1 MFKYFLILL
10 VTIQLTI
17 SPASAQ
23 YEGYGNHDNLSSRLR
38 QLSVTFPGYTKLTSL
53 TKTEGQKDIWLLT
66 IGPEDHPAKPAIV
79 IAGGIEGNHLLGAE
93 LSLSFAEMLLGASGT
108 PEIQN
113 LLAEHT
119 FYILPDMSP
128 DAREQ
133 YFSELKYER
142 KGNANSAWSDR
153 SGSSVDHPFYD
164 LNADGMISVMR
175 ISDPSGEWIE
185 HPDDGRVM
193 IKAKKAE
200 GQQGKY
206 SLYPEGID
214 ILRNERWSEA
224 GVEFNRNFSFRY
236 PVFTRGAG
244 VHALS
249 EDETRAVAQFLFEA
263 NNVYAVFSFGPANNL
278 KEPLKYD
285 EKKASGRILG
295 GILQEDAHVNAMVS
309 SRYREITGDISG
321 SSSDGTGGDFFQWAY
336 FHYGRHSFS
345 TPGWQVPSEPDNSG
359 PEGKNAG
366 DSNPEL
372 KFLRWAE
379 KENID
384 NVFIPWEKVNHPLFP
399 ELEVEVGGIYPFAII
414 NPPYNMI
421 GHIAGLHYD
430 FLIELAGMRPV
441 VEILN
446 VKTEELGKGVYR
458 LTADIT
464 NTGIMPT
471 VSELGERSRWVKKTV
486 VRLETGRDQQ
496 VLGGKSVE
504 VLTAVEG
511 GKKETRSW
519 LIRGRG
525 EVKLRAG
532 AENTGFKEIS
542 VKL

>member
-10 VTIQLTI
+10 VTIQSAITPALAQSAGYDNHVDLT
-17 SPASAQ
+17 
-23 YEGYGNHDNLSSRLR
+23 NRLR
-38 QLSVTFPGYTKLTSL
+38 QLPVSYPGYATLTSL
-53 TKTEGQKDIWLLT
+53 TKTKGGKDIWLLT
-66 IGPEDHPAKPAIV
+66 VGADDHAVKPAIV
-79 IAGGIEGNHLLGAE
+79 IAGGVEGNHLLGTE

-113 LLAEHT
+113 LLTEHT
-119 FYILPDMSP
+119 FYILPDLSP

-133 YFSELKYER
+133 FFSALKYER

-153 SGSSVDHPFYD
+153 YGSPADHPFSD
-164 LNADGMISVMR
+164 LNEDGMISLMR

-185 HPDDGRVM
+185 HPDDSRIM
-193 IKAKKAE
+193 IKANKAE

-214 ILRNERWSEA
+214 ILRTERWNEA

-236 PVFTRGAG
+236 PVFTKGSG

-249 EDETRAVAQFLFEA
+249 EKETRAVAQFLFEA
-263 NNVYAVFSFGPANNL
+263 KNVYAVFSFGPSNNL
-278 KEPLKYD
+278 AEPLKYD
-285 EKKASGRILG
+285 ERKASGRIIT
-295 GILQEDAHVNAMVS
+295 GILQEDAHVNSMVS
-309 SRYREITGDISG
+309 KRYREITGDVSG
-321 SSSDGTGGDFFQWAY
+321 SFSDGTGGDFFQWAY

-345 TPGWQVPSEPDNSG
+345 TPGWQVPEDSENSRSERG
-359 PEGKNAG
+359 PAGNSNA
-366 DSNPEL
+366 EL
-372 KFLRWAE
+372 MFLRWAE

-384 NVFIPWEKVNHPLFP
+384 NVFIPWEKANHPLFP
-399 ELEVEVGGIYPFAII
+399 DLEVEVGGIWPFAMI
-414 NPPYNMI
+414 NPPGNMI
-421 GHIAGLHYD
+421 DSIAEMHYD
-430 FLIELAGMRPV
+430 FLLDLAGMRPQID
-441 VEILN
+441 ILN
-446 VKTEELGKGVYR
+446 IKTEELGKGVYR
-458 LTADIT
+458 LTADIS

-471 VSELGERSRWVKKTV
+471 VSELGERSRWVQKTV
-486 VRLETGRDQQ
+486 VRLETAKGQE

-504 VLTAVEG
+504 VLSAIEG

-532 AENTGFKEIS
+532 AENTGFKEIT